1 MKVSQI
7 RADDA
12 GYIVNHSMQSIAK
25 IDGIGHDFL
34 PFQNGRLVDHYS
46 GVVEDALSSDTLN
59 ENNERATN
67 FSKIIWE
74 LDDARRRTES

>member
-1 MKVSQI
+1 MLQNDVEELI
-7 RADDA
+7 E
-12 GYIVNHSMQSIAK
+12 
-25 IDGIGHDFL
+25 DGIDQAIFNK
-34 PFQNGRLVDHYS
+34 F
-46 GVVEDALSSDTLN
+46 LSSDTLN